1 MKCTIHDIT
10 DKVLVEAIDRIDS
23 EIENSNFGDAVI
35 YLYTSKNIAEQMF
48 PEGNYADINI
58 LISASNR
65 PYNVVGSE
73 AIVDEIIVSPMP
85 MVNYNIREYNIET
98 GEFS

>member
-35 YLYTSKNIAEQMF
+35 YLYQKI
-48 PEGNYADINI
+48 
-58 LISASNR
+58 
-65 PYNVVGSE
+65 
-73 AIVDEIIVSPMP
+73 
-85 MVNYNIREYNIET
+85 
-98 GEFS
+98 

>member
-1 MKCTIHDIT
+1 
-10 DKVLVEAIDRIDS
+10 
-23 EIENSNFGDAVI
+23 
-35 YLYTSKNIAEQMF
+35 MF

-85 MVNYNIREYNIET
+85 MVNYNIREYNIEA